1 VTLATIKQLFLYI
14 LAWLI
19 LASCAS
25 DGKFVQVPSDNQN
38 SRVKMIVLH
47 HTTVD
52 FAESLDVLTKSTV
65 GSVSAHYLIPEP
77 GDPTYTKKKLK
88 VHQLVADTGR
98 AWHAGVSY
106 WRGKSGLN
114 DQSIGIELVYKTHCS
129 DWVEAGEGDTRSVPE
144 RLCLYPDFAETQIEL
159 LVDLLGGLKKKHP
172 DIASIDIVGH
182 SDIAP
187 SRKTDPGPRF
197 PWQRLYKLGFGAW
210 PDAETVSKYWT
221 RFQSDPLPLTSIQRA
236 LGAYGYEIEVTGE
249 LDRQTRHVLRAFQMH
264 FVPSKVTKEPDA
276 ETAAVLFAL
285 IEKYHYSAL
294 SCLLAVSSSQNEK
307 ED

>member
-1 VTLATIKQLFLYI
+1 
-14 LAWLI
+14 
-19 LASCAS
+19 
-25 DGKFVQVPSDNQN
+25 
-38 SRVKMIVLH
+38 MIVIH

-77 GDPTYTKKKLK
+77 NDPTYPKKKLK
-88 VHQLVADTGR
+88 VHQLVPDTGR

-129 DWVEAGEGDTRSVPE
+129 DWMEISGNNEPNVSE
-144 RLCLYPDFAETQIEL
+144 RLCLYPDFAEQQIDL
-159 LVDLLGGLKKKHP
+159 LVDLLTDLKKKHP
-172 DIASIDIVGH
+172 DIAPIDIVGH

-210 PDAETVSKYWT
+210 YDEGTVSKYWT
-221 RFQSDPLPLTSIQRA
+221 RFQKDPLPLINIQRA
-236 LGAYGYEIEVTGE
+236 LAAYGYEIEVTGE

-264 FVPSKVTKEPDA
+264 FVPSKVTEEPDA
-276 ETAAVLFAL
+276 ETAAALFAL

-294 SCLLAVSSSQNEK
+294 SCLLSAQDIGQSK
-307 ED
+307 EGIAP